1 MRAWIVACL
10 VLSAVVARG
19 EPADPGGPADAVA
32 LLPFDARGALEI
44 YGQPVANEIA
54 RSLKGDSLEVVV
66 VGNKETVPDS
76 VKLIVDGKIA
86 KGAGGAVVLSLR
98 IRNPKDGSVLDELSE
113 PAPGLASID
122 KAAAALSA
130 KLLPA
135 VHKQLDK
142 LAVTKPPP
150 PHTDTLPSRPP
161 PGVQPPAQ
169 TPVLIAIAASPDA
182 AIEVEP
188 LRAVLADAVGAW
200 ARTHRREPR
209 TVDASTLVRRIAPQ
223 TVAHSGAERGFAF
236 EVLGYD
242 IRQFK
247 HKVPIARARVRVRIA
262 DGQTV
267 LFDRVVVTDSIVGS
281 PSTPPAE
288 LAARTAREVLS
299 ILQPHVRRAVPEW
312 P

>member
-1 MRAWIVACL
+1 MRALLVAWL
-10 VLSAVVARG
+10 VLSAAVAHG
-19 EPADPGGPADAVA
+19 EPNDAVA
-32 LLPFDARGALEI
+32 LLPFDAKGALEI

-86 KGAGGAVVLSLR
+86 KGAGGSVVLSLR

-142 LAVTKPPP
+142 LVETKPPP
-150 PHTDTLPSRPP
+150 RTETLPTRPP
-161 PGVQPPAQ
+161 PGVVQPAL

-188 LRAVLADAVGAW
+188 LRAVLADAVAAW
-200 ARTHRREPR
+200 ARSHRREPR
-209 TVDASTLVRRIAPQ
+209 TVDASTLVRRLAPQ
-223 TVAHSGAERGFAF
+223 TVLHAGAERGFAF

-247 HKVPIARARVRVRIA
+247 HKVPIARARVRVRIC
-262 DGQTV
+262 DGQAV

-288 LAARTAREVLS
+288 LAARTAREVLA
-299 ILQPHVRRAVPEW
+299 ILLPHVRRAVPEW

>member
-1 MRAWIVACL
+1 MRASLVAWL
-10 VLSAVVARG
+10 VLSAAVAHG
-19 EPADPGGPADAVA
+19 EPADPGGTDAVA

-66 VGNKETVPDS
+66 VGNKETVPDG

-86 KGAGGAVVLSLR
+86 KGSGGSVVLSLR

-135 VHKQLDK
+135 VHAQLNK
-142 LAVTKPPP
+142 LVTTAPPP
-150 PHTDTLPSRPP
+150 RTETLPSRPP
-161 PGVQPPAQ
+161 PGVVQPAQ

-188 LRAVLADAVGAW
+188 LRAVLADSVAAW
-200 ARTHRREPR
+200 ARSHRRDPR
-209 TVDASTLVRRIAPQ
+209 TVDASTLVRRLAPQ
-223 TVAHSGAERGFAF
+223 TVAHSGAERGFMF
-236 EVLGYD
+236 EVLRYD
-242 IRQFK
+242 IRQYK

-288 LAARTAREVLS
+288 LAARTAREVLA
-299 ILQPHVRRAVPEW
+299 ILLPHVRRAVPEW

>member
-1 MRAWIVACL
+1 MRASLVAWL
-10 VLSAVVARG
+10 VLSAAVAHG
-19 EPADPGGPADAVA
+19 EPADPGGTDAVA

-66 VGNKETVPDS
+66 VGNKETVPDG

-86 KGAGGAVVLSLR
+86 KGSGGSVVLSLR

-122 KAAAALSA
+122 RAAAALSA

-135 VHKQLDK
+135 VHAQLKK
-142 LAVTKPPP
+142 LVTTAP
-150 PHTDTLPSRPP
+150 PHTETLPSRPP
-161 PGVQPPAQ
+161 PGVAPPAL

-182 AIEVEP
+182 AVEVEP
-188 LRAVLADAVGAW
+188 LRAVLADSVAAW
-200 ARTHRREPR
+200 ARANRREPR

-223 TVAHSGAERGFAF
+223 TVAHSGAERGFVF

-242 IRQFK
+242 LRQFK

-288 LAARTAREVLS
+288 LAARTAREVLA
-299 ILQPHVRRAVPEW
+299 ILLPHVRKAVPEW